1 MEFKKKFSIEIGLL
15 VEITHYLPERQAPAC
30 SNPSSPAYSDP
41 GDDAELEFLL
51 YTVNIK
57 GEKKEIPEEFH
68 FLYAAL
74 YDEIFEKVEEIKDE
88 EYI

>member
-1 MEFKKKFSIEIGLL
+1 MEFKKKFNIEIELR
-15 VEITHYLPERQAPAC
+15 VEITHYSEERPAPAC

-51 YTVNIK
+51 YTIDDK

-68 FLYAAL
+68 FLYEDL
-74 YDEIFEKVEEIKDE
+74 YDDVSEEVEKIKDE

>member
-1 MEFKKKFSIEIGLL
+1 MEFKKKFNIEIGLL
-15 VEITHYLPERQAPAC
+15 VEITYYLPDRPAPAC

-41 GDDAELEFLL
+41 GDDAELEFVL
-51 YTVNIK
+51 YTIDGK
-57 GEKKEIPEEFH
+57 GKKKEIPEEFH
-68 FLYAAL
+68 FLYETL